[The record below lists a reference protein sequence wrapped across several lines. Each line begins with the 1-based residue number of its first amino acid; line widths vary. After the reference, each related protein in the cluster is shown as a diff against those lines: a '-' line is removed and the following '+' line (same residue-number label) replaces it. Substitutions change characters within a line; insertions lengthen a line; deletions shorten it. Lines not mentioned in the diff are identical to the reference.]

1 MKEKLSW
8 ITGLKGVAALVILIH
23 HFALFFYPGFIYTT
37 PDNIRISG
45 GLELKIAQTPFNIFS
60 WGGVTGVCIFFT
72 ISGFLIAY
80 NYYKKD
86 KKYDS
91 NYMIK
96 RYIKLMLP
104 ILISSIIIFIIVKS
118 QIFRTESLME
128 LYRRNGLNNS
138 YTYYNENIFTLIW
151 NSLFTLFKTASC
163 PINPPMWTM
172 KNELIYSLLSAL
184 LINVTG
190 KSKYRFIIYSIIF
203 LLFINTYYIC
213 FILGIVLC
221 DIWINKKNIINYL
234 NRLDIKIILLLS
246 GLLLLS
252 STYANQFTA
261 YYSTIN
267 NLFEEIDYIVFYHS
281 IGSAFILLF
290 FLLTLNAKKLFSKKV
305 LLFLGEQSLFIYLFH
320 WVIINTFSMFIVVK
334 LNKYLKYYQSCLISL
349 VLSFILIILM
359 SKYFGKYITAI
370 TSWVVK
376 KIK

>member
-23 HFALFFYPGFIYTT
+23 HFALYFYPGFIYTT
-37 PDNIRISG
+37 ADNIKMKG
-45 GLELKIAQTPFNIFS
+45 GLELKIAQTPLNIFS

-80 NYYKKD
+80 NYYKKE
-86 KKYDS
+86 KKYDAS
-91 NYMIK
+91 YMIK
-96 RYIKLMLP
+96 RYLKLMIP
-104 ILISSIIIFIIVKS
+104 ILISSTIIFLIVKS
-118 QIFRTESLME
+118 KIFRTDSLLE
-128 LYRRNGLNNS
+128 LYKNSGLNNS

-172 KNELIYSLLSAL
+172 KNELIYSILSGL

-190 KSKYRFIIYSIIF
+190 KSKYRFIIYFIIF

-221 DIWINKKNIINYL
+221 DVWVNKQNIINYL
-234 NRLDIKIILLLS
+234 NRFDIKIIILLF
-246 GLLLLS
+246 GLLLFS
-252 STYANQFTA
+252 CTYANQFTI
-261 YYSTIN
+261 YYSVIN

-281 IGSAFILLF
+281 IGSALILLF
-290 FLLTLNAKKLFSKKV
+290 FLLTINARKLFSKK
-305 LLFLGEQSLFIYLFH
+305 LFLFLGEQSLFIYLFH

-334 LNKYLKYYQSCLISL
+334 LNRYLKYYQSCLISL
-349 VLSFILIILM
+349 VLSFIVIILM